1 MRIFLL
7 GLLAFLL
14 SFQIAAQDKKVLT
27 LNASIMDRREI
38 SPATLSGLEC
48 VSSNQYAYR
57 NSDGD
62 IEIMNEKGAI
72 THTISLSDLNVSFR
86 KSGLDTL
93 KSVRAYDWM
102 SDHIMVIK
110 HGNAIFTY
118 NYITYDLQQLLEI
131 SENSENLTF
140 NNVSGFMAYTIGPDV
155 YVSTTDGMKRV
166 TNHEGTETSAGIAI
180 HRSEFGIVNGL
191 FWSENG
197 DHLGFYE
204 MDESMVTDYPLADYS
219 TIPAILENIK
229 YPMAGQASHHAKVG
243 VYQVANDKLVYLKTG
258 EPLEQYLTNF
268 TFSPDAGTA
277 YLAVVNRDQNHMK
290 LNAYST
296 GTGELEKT
304 LFEEKDEKYVEPEN
318 PPYFMPDGKTFMW
331 FSERDGFNHLYH
343 YDYSGNLLGQITKG
357 ELVVKSIVGVTQNGK
372 NILVETTDGFMGEAI
387 YNVAVK
393 SGRMTKITKEHGTY
407 SAYYDGGSTL
417 IMAHTSTDVGNVIQ
431 LCNTNGKVVKT
442 LLEAENPFSN
452 YEIGEVD
459 LPIILADDG
468 TELQARLI
476 KPYDFDPNKKYPVL
490 VYVYGGP
497 HAQLIT
503 DRFDYGAAWWM
514 YVMANRGYIVF
525 TVDSRGSA
533 NRGLTFEQAIFRN
546 LADNEMEDQLNGV
559 EYLKGLSYVD
569 GSRLAIH
576 GWSYGGFMTTS
587 LMLRKPGTFEVGVA
601 GGPVTDWSLYEIM
614 YGERYMDSPEQNP
627 EGYKKAK
634 LSNYVGN
641 LQGDLLLIH
650 GLDDN
655 VVVPQH
661 SYNLLEAF
669 VDEGVQVDF
678 FTYPGHPH
686 NVRGIDRVH
695 LMTKVLDY
703 IDDKLN
709 R

>member
-14 SFQIAAQDKKVLT
+14 SFQIAAQDKKVFT

-38 SPATLSGLEC
+38 GPATLSGLE
-48 VSSNQYAYR
+48 SISPNQYAYR
-57 NSDGD
+57 NDD
-62 IEIMNEKGAI
+62 DDLEIINEKGEI
-72 THTISLSDLNVSFR
+72 THSISRADLNVAFR

-93 KSVRAYDWM
+93 NSVRAYDWM
-102 SDHIMVIK
+102 ADNTLVIK
-110 HGNAIFTY
+110 HDKAIFTY
-118 NYITYDLQQLLEI
+118 NFKSYELQELLEI
-131 SENSENLTF
+131 PKDAENLTF
-140 NNVSGFMAYTIGPDV
+140 NNASGFLAYTIGPDV
-155 YVSTTDGMKRV
+155 CVSSPDGMKRV

-204 MDESMVTDYPLADYS
+204 MDESMVTDYPLADY
-219 TIPAILENIK
+219 TTVPATLENIK

-243 VYQVANDKLVYLKTG
+243 VYQVANDRLIYLKTG

-296 GTGELEKT
+296 GTGELENT

-331 FSERDGFNHLYH
+331 FSERDGFNHLYQ
-343 YDYSGNLLGQITKG
+343 YDYSGKLLGQITKG
-357 ELVVKSIVGVTQNGK
+357 EIVVKSIVGVTENGK
-372 NILVETTDGFMGEAI
+372 NILVETTDGFMGEAV
-387 YNVAVK
+387 YNVLVK
-393 SGRMTKITKEHGTY
+393 SGKMTKITKEHGAY

-417 IMAHTSTDVGNVIQ
+417 IMKHTSTDVGNVIQ
-431 LCNTNGKVVKT
+431 LCHMNGKVVKT
-442 LLEAENPFSN
+442 LLEAENPFAE
-452 YEIGEVD
+452 YEIGKVE
-459 LPIILADDG
+459 LPVILADDG
-468 TELQARLI
+468 TELQARII
-476 KPYDFDPNKKYPVL
+476 KPYDFDPSKKYPVL

-546 LADNEMEDQLNGV
+546 LADNEMEDQINGV
-559 EYLKGLSYVD
+559 EYLKGLPYVD

-587 LMLRKPGTFEVGVA
+587 LMLRKPGTFKVGVA

-627 EGYKKAK
+627 EGYEKAK

>member
-1 MRIFLL
+1 MRIYLI
-7 GLLAFLL
+7 GILAFLL
-14 SFQIAAQDKKVLT
+14 SFQIEAQDKKELT
-27 LNASIMDRREI
+27 LKASIMDRAILSPTTLKGLQAI
-38 SPATLSGLEC
+38 SSTHF
-48 VSSNQYAYR
+48 AYR
-57 NSDGD
+57 NEEGV
-62 IEIMNEKGAI
+62 IEVINSKGAI
-72 THTISLSDLNVSFR
+72 AHSISRADLNVAFR

-93 KSVRAYDWM
+93 KSARAYDWM
-102 SDHIMVIK
+102 KDNKMVIK
-110 HGNAIFTY
+110 QENAIYTFDYKTY
-118 NYITYDLQQLLEI
+118 ELKEWIEI
-131 SENSENLTF
+131 PEDAANLTF
-140 NNVSGFMAYTIGPDV
+140 NNVSGFLAYTIGPDV
-155 YVSTTDGMKRV
+155 YVSTKDEKKRV
-166 TNHEGTETSAGIAI
+166 TNHEGTETSAGVAI

-219 TIPAILENIK
+219 TIPAEVNNIK
-229 YPMAGQASHHAKVG
+229 YPMAGQASHHARAG
-243 VYQVANDKLVYLKTG
+243 IFQVANAQMVYLKTG

-277 YLAVVNRDQNHMK
+277 YLAVVNRDQNQMK

-304 LFEEKDEKYVEPEN
+304 LFEETDEKYVEPEN
-318 PPYFMPDGKTFMW
+318 PPYFMPDGKTFLW
-331 FSERDGFNHLYH
+331 FSERDGYNHLYQ
-343 YDYSGNLLGQITKG
+343 YDLSGKLLGQVTHG
-357 ELVVKSIVGVTQNGK
+357 EIVVKSLLGNTANGK
-372 NILVETTDGFMGEAI
+372 NILVETTDGYMGEAI
-387 YNVAVK
+387 YNVSVK
-393 SGRMTKITKEHGTY
+393 SGEMTKITKDHGTY
-407 SAYYDGGSTL
+407 ASYYDGGSTVIL
-417 IMAHTSTDVGNVIQ
+417 RHSSTDVGNVIQ
-431 LCNTNGKVVKT
+431 LCRVNGKVVRT
-442 LLEAENPFSN
+442 LLESENPFDE
-452 YEIGEVD
+452 YKIGEVQ
-459 LPIILADDG
+459 LPIIKANDG

-476 KPYDFDPNKKYPVL
+476 KPYDFDPSKKYPVL
-490 VYVYGGP
+490 IYVYGGP
-497 HAQLIT
+497 HAQMIT

-514 YVMANRGYIVF
+514 YEMANRGYIVF

-533 NRGLTFEQAIFRN
+533 NRGLAFEQAIFRN
-546 LADNEMEDQLNGV
+546 LADNEMEDQLKGV

-569 GSRLAIH
+569 DGRMAVH

-587 LMLRKPGTFEVGVA
+587 LMLRKPGTFKVGVA

-634 LSNYVGN
+634 LNNYAAN

-661 SYNLLEAF
+661 SYSLLEAF